1 MTQVHLIFRTL
12 FHLLRSTRGR
22 ELGHF
27 DVCETKFMV
36 LPTDLDVLW
45 HMNNGV
51 YLSIL
56 DLGRFDLLRR
66 SGVWAILRERG
77 FYPVI
82 ASETITF
89 RKSLELWQRFT
100 VESRMIGFD
109 DKAVYVEQRFVRGGE
124 VCAKAVIRA
133 RFLKKSGGTV
143 PIEEIV
149 AAVGVAGETPELPDW
164 VRQWGADVAL
174 PPTRAEAPSIWD

>member
-1 MTQVHLIFRTL
+1 MTHVHLIFRTL
-12 FHLLRSTRGR
+12 FHLLRPTRGR

-27 DVCETKFMV
+27 DVCKTNFRV

-66 SGVWAILRERG
+66 SGVWAILREHDW
-77 FYPVI
+77 YPVI

-89 RKSLELWQRFT
+89 RKSLELWQKFT
-100 VESRMIGFD
+100 VESRMTGFD

-124 VCAKAVIRA
+124 ICAKAVIRA
-133 RFLKKSGGTV
+133 RFLKKGGGTV

-149 AAVGVAGETPELPDW
+149 AAVGVGGETPKIPEW
-164 VRQWGADVAL
+164 VRRWGADVAL
-174 PPTRAEAPSIWD
+174 PATRAEAPSIWE

>member
-1 MTQVHLIFRTL
+1 MTHVHLIFRTL
-12 FHLLRSTRGR
+12 FHLLRPTRGR

-27 DVCETKFMV
+27 DVCETKFRV

-66 SGVWAILRERG
+66 SGVWAILRRRG
-77 FYPVI
+77 WYPVI

-89 RKSLELWQRFT
+89 RKSLELWQGFT
-100 VESRMIGFD
+100 VQSRLTGFD
-109 DKAVYVEQRFVRGGE
+109 DKAVYMEQRFVRGGE
-124 VCAKAVIRA
+124 IYAQAVIRA

-143 PIEEIV
+143 PV
-149 AAVGVAGETPELPDW
+149 ADVLAAVDATGQSLEVPDW
-164 VRQWGADVAL
+164 VRRWGADVAL
-174 PPTRAEAPSIWD
+174 PPTRAEAPSIWE